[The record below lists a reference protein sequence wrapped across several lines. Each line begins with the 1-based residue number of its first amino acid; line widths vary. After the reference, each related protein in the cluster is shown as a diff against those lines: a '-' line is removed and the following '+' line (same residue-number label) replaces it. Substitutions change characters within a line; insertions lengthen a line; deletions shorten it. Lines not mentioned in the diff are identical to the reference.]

1 MKKILITLLV
11 LNMCLAL
18 FACGKKESNSDDKTY
33 FSLKELVSDPEFQ
46 QIFADEEDEVFTYAV
61 SANDDTTLVYEA
73 TAKKTYEGDDLEFF
87 RNLSTEEISDKFALD
102 DLRKLLK
109 QYGFGDVT
117 VVCRI
122 INGDGTVITERTIE

>member
-11 LNMCLAL
+11 LTMCLAL